1 MRHESRVWCVTPMGS
16 PEDVAQ
22 VLTKP
27 MWTLC
32 SAVDLGGYLFLNDAA
47 SEDGAQEYAVVKK
60 PTRARGPH
68 VHVGSVAFDRL
79 SYDQALDFIRRV
91 LSGQHDARNTA
102 RAVDPRLETAAEHR
116 CCRHCS

>member
-1 MRHESRVWCVTPMGS
+1 MRHESRVWCVSLMES

-27 MWTLC
+27 LWTLC
-32 SAVDLGGYLFLNDAA
+32 SAADLGGYLFLNDAA

-60 PTRARGPH
+60 PTRPCGAH
-68 VHVGSVAFDRL
+68 VQVGSVAFDRL

-91 LSGQHDARNTA
+91 LSGEYDARDTA